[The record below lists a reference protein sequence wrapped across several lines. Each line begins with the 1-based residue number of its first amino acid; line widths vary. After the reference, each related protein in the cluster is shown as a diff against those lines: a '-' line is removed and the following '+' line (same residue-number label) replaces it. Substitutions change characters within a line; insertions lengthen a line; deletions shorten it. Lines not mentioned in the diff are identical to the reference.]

1 MKKTIFFLFA
11 FLFCLTSCVEPLGP
25 NEQLPK
31 AEETG
36 LVAVTMQLT
45 IPQVELMANTKANTF
60 SHNPQIESI
69 HVAVFGISGYPQA
82 YTKATPVGN
91 YASTNYGET
100 APATTT
106 VYEFKVLLPL
116 YEGEAHVHIIANGPE
131 SIPFV
136 DQTEDSI
143 MSIMETT
150 NDVGAFWTRVVLP
163 DGILAKIRDDGI
175 IETDTNGNFIPTDE
189 TSAKF
194 KDLTLIR
201 NFAQITL
208 NVQEGAGIELLGWTL
223 VNTPVY
229 GSVAPMKVIE
239 KNGEEQFEYIDDY
252 KDYTYN
258 TESRK
263 MENNGVVYNGY
274 MTRNNL
280 NGTISKNVNDYTIA
294 NHFCYERVD
303 PNNEHP
309 TFILMR
315 ARFLGEGEANAV
327 ECYYRVDLNDEILG
341 GYFPLYRNYK
351 YQISIHKV
359 GNKGETD
366 PEEAAL
372 HNSGGNMSI
381 SAETATLT
389 DVSDGVSRLYVEF
402 VEKTFTNTTEATKQ
416 FWTYYVPDITNG
428 TINNDLISVR
438 VKDWGTHPALKAN
451 SSVTKNTAL
460 SDEDLDVYDF
470 TLNPQ
475 NNNYNLESVIEVK
488 ASNNNPN
495 DPSTLYRYITV
506 RVMKTMSMGLEFNP
520 NPIVQGKDIHTMLH
534 IKLKDTLQQSMFPL
548 EFEIE
553 DTNRTLNPT
562 GKNGKGESVAVP
574 VKLGTSIYNEN
585 NTQSYHFI
593 RTVNWSEY
601 EPMVIAWRAA
611 KAAGRSTDDIID
623 FTTEF
628 KTTEVA
634 SATKVYVDN
643 EYFNMKDVELEN
655 SRFVLTAEQTT
666 VPSTTPSVT
675 VHVDTD
681 DNVSWE
687 ASVDNGAT
695 LSISRAAGNGTISSS
710 GAHDILVSFGENN
723 TFSPKV
729 YTVTVTG
736 AGKEHQITITQ
747 EGRTYTFTVSPA
759 TQTIK
764 YYQTTA
770 EITVNTD
777 AIDLPWTVSANN
789 GASVSTASGT
799 GPGTVTI
806 TVPYNYSTR
815 NQQYN
820 VTITPNNT
828 TSAQKTVTITQS
840 AATSATLTITSNSNS
855 SPFGRAFNGETVNYE
870 NSNFTASLENC
881 VKGRW
886 NAYFVTGVN
895 NNYGKFTIKP
905 TTNRIITRVVITYNN
920 NYMDNGATVS
930 AGEVSRSGNTVTWDM
945 NLTDTANGATY
956 TASNGDARVSSIQVY
971 YGTTN

>member
-1 MKKTIFFLFA
+1 
-11 FLFCLTSCVEPLGP
+11 
-25 NEQLPK
+25 
-31 AEETG
+31 
-36 LVAVTMQLT
+36 MQLT

-82 YTKATPVGN
+82 YTKATPVGD
-91 YASTNYGET
+91 YASTNYGDEE
-100 APATTT
+100 PATTD

-143 MSIMETT
+143 MSLMETT

-175 IETDTNGNFIPTDE
+175 IDTDQSGNYIPTDE
-189 TSAKF
+189 TAAKF

-208 NVQEGAGIELLGWTL
+208 NVEATAGITLLGWTL
-223 VNTPVY
+223 VNTPVS
-229 GSVAPMKVIE
+229 GSVAPMKVVE
-239 KNGEEQFEYIDDY
+239 KDGKEQFEYIDDY

-258 TESRK
+258 TETRK
-263 MENNGVVYNGY
+263 MVNGDVVYNGY
-274 MTRNNL
+274 MTRNSL
-280 NGTISKNVNDYTIA
+280 NGTIPVASSDKYTTGP
-294 NHFCYERVD
+294 HFCYERVD
-303 PNNEHP
+303 PKNTHP
-309 TFILMR
+309 TFILMK
-315 ARFLGEGEANAV
+315 ANFDGET
-327 ECYYRVDLNDEILG
+327 CFYRVDLNDENLG

-351 YQISIHKV
+351 YQISIHRV

-460 SDEDLDVYDF
+460 SDEDLYVYDF

-475 NNNYNLESVIEVK
+475 NDNYNLESVIEVK

-506 RVMKTMSMGLEFNP
+506 RVMKTMSMGLEFDP
-520 NPIVQGKDIHTMLH
+520 NPIEQGKDIYTMLH

-574 VKLGTSIYNEN
+574 VKLGTSIYDED

-687 ASVDNGAT
+687 ASVDNGAS

-747 EGRTYTFTVSPA
+747 EGRTYTFSVSP
-759 TQTIK
+759 TSQTIK

-777 AIDLPWTVSANN
+777 AIDLPWSVSANN

-806 TVPYNYSTR
+806 NLPYNYSNR
-815 NQQYN
+815 NKSYN

-840 AATSATLTITSNSNS
+840 AATSATLTISTNWN
-855 SPFGRAFNGETVNYE
+855 SPFGRSITGEASY
-870 NSNFTASLENC
+870 SSSGNFTASLQNC
-881 VKGRW
+881 QKS
-886 NAYFVTGVN
+886 NNQSYFITGYN
-895 NNYGKFTIKP
+895 NNYGKITIKP
-905 TTNRIITRVVITYNN
+905 DSNKIITRVVITYTNN
-920 NYMDNGATVS
+920 NMDNGATVS

-956 TASNGDARVSSIQVY
+956 TASNRNAQVSSIQVY